1 MKKLGL
7 FSAWIILCA
16 LLGYYAPTLPIV
28 KDIVAIKK
36 VNVVGTDKLSE
47 NDLKNIFKTE
57 NWIFV
62 SEDRLKEKLKKYQFI
77 KDIKILKPN
86 LGEITMV
93 VEEKKP
99 FANIIQGSKVFTVDE
114 EGNLYETDISNLL
127 NLVNIYYNDSE
138 FQKSDVLKIKKIME
152 NFKDYQLSKFIIQK
166 SQIAAETGDGKI
178 LVFSKD
184 ELDDSINK
192 AKIFLANK
200 NLNDYTYLNFS
211 FDEMVIV
218 KKSNEEM
225 K

>member
-93 VEEKKP
+93 VEEKKL

>member
-7 FSAWIILCA
+7 FSVWLILCA

-28 KDIVAIKK
+28 KDIAGIKK
-36 VNVVGTDKLSE
+36 VKVIGTDKLSE

-57 NWIFV
+57 NWIFI

-77 KDIKILKPN
+77 KDIKILKPS
-86 LGEITMV
+86 LGEITML

-114 EGNLYETDISNLL
+114 EGNIYETGISNLP

-138 FQKSDVLKIKKIME
+138 FQKSDVLKIKKIMK
-152 NFKDYQLSKFIIQK
+152 NFKDYKLTKFIIQK
-166 SQIAAETGDGKI
+166 SQIATETSNRKI

-184 ELDDSINK
+184 ELDDSLNK

-200 NLNDYTYLNFS
+200 NIKDYTYLNFS
-211 FDEMVIV
+211 FDEMVIG
-218 KKSNEEM
+218 KK
-225 K
+225 

>member
-1 MKKLGL
+1 
-7 FSAWIILCA
+7 LCA

-28 KDIVAIKK
+28 KDIAGIKK
-36 VNVVGTDKLSE
+36 VKVIGTDKLSE

-57 NWIFV
+57 NWIFI

-77 KDIKILKPN
+77 KDVKILKPK
-86 LGEITMV
+86 LGEITMM

-114 EGNLYETDISNLL
+114 EGSIYETDISNLP

-138 FQKSDVLKIKKIME
+138 FQKIDILKIKKIMK
-152 NFKDYQLSKFIIQK
+152 NFKDYKLTKFIIQK
-166 SQIAAETGDGKI
+166 SQIAAETSNRKI

-184 ELDDSINK
+184 ELDDSLNK

-200 NLNDYTYLNFS
+200 NIKNYTYLNFS
-211 FDEMVIV
+211 FDEMVIG
-218 KKSNEEM
+218 KK
-225 K
+225 

>member
-1 MKKLGL
+1 MMKKLGL
-7 FSAWIILCA
+7 FSVWLILCA

-47 NDLKNIFKTE
+47 N
-57 NWIFV
+57 
-62 SEDRLKEKLKKYQFI
+62 RLREKLKKYQFI

-93 VEEKKP
+93 VEEKKS
-99 FANIIQGSKVFTVDE
+99 FANIIQSSKVFTVDE

-166 SQIAAETGDGKI
+166 SQIAAETSDGKI

-184 ELDDSINK
+184 DLDDSLNK

-200 NLNDYTYLNFS
+200 NIKDYTYLNFS

-218 KKSNEEM
+218 KKLNEET

>member
-7 FSAWIILCA
+7 FSVWLILCA

-28 KDIVAIKK
+28 KDIAGIKK
-36 VNVVGTDKLSE
+36 VKVIGTDKLSE

-57 NWIFV
+57 NWIFI

-77 KDIKILKPN
+77 KDVKILKPK
-86 LGEITMV
+86 LGEITMM

-114 EGNLYETDISNLL
+114 EGNIYETDISNLP

-138 FQKSDVLKIKKIME
+138 FQKIDILKIKKIMK
-152 NFKDYQLSKFIIQK
+152 NFKDYKLTKFIIQK
-166 SQIAAETGDGKI
+166 SQIAAETSNRKI

-184 ELDDSINK
+184 ELDDSLNK

-200 NLNDYTYLNFS
+200 NMKNYTYLNFS
-211 FDEMVIV
+211 FDEMVIG
-218 KKSNEEM
+218 KK
-225 K
+225 

>member
-7 FSAWIILCA
+7 FSAWLILCA

-28 KDIVAIKK
+28 KDIVAIKR

-62 SEDRLKEKLKKYQFI
+62 SEDKLKEKLKKYQFI

-166 SQIAAETGDGKI
+166 SQIAAETSDGKI

-184 ELDDSINK
+184 ELDDSLNK

-200 NLNDYTYLNFS
+200 NIKDYTYLNFS

-218 KKSNEEM
+218 KKFNEEA

>member
-1 MKKLGL
+1 M
-7 FSAWIILCA
+7 CA

-28 KDIVAIKK
+28 KDIAGIKK
-36 VNVVGTDKLSE
+36 VKVIGTDKLSE

-57 NWIFV
+57 NWIFI

-77 KDIKILKPN
+77 KDVKILKPK
-86 LGEITMV
+86 LGEITMM

-114 EGNLYETDISNLL
+114 EGSIYETDISNLP

-138 FQKSDVLKIKKIME
+138 FQKIDILKIKKIMK
-152 NFKDYQLSKFIIQK
+152 NFKDYKLTKFIIQK
-166 SQIAAETGDGKI
+166 SQIAAETSNRKI

-184 ELDDSINK
+184 ELDDSLNK

-200 NLNDYTYLNFS
+200 NIKNYTYLNFS
-211 FDEMVIV
+211 FDEMVIG
-218 KKSNEEM
+218 KK
-225 K
+225 

>member
-7 FSAWIILCA
+7 FSVWLILCA

-28 KDIVAIKK
+28 KDIAGIKK
-36 VNVVGTDKLSE
+36 VKVIGTDKLSE

-57 NWIFV
+57 NWIFI

-77 KDIKILKPN
+77 KDVKILKPK
-86 LGEITMV
+86 LGEITMM

-114 EGNLYETDISNLL
+114 EGSIYETDISNLP

-138 FQKSDVLKIKKIME
+138 FQKIDILKIKKIMK
-152 NFKDYQLSKFIIQK
+152 NFKDYKLTKFIIQK
-166 SQIAAETGDGKI
+166 SQIAAETSNRKI

-184 ELDDSINK
+184 ELDDSLNK

-200 NLNDYTYLNFS
+200 NIKNYTYLNFS
-211 FDEMVIV
+211 FDEMVIG
-218 KKSNEEM
+218 KK
-225 K
+225 

>member
-1 MKKLGL
+1 
-7 FSAWIILCA
+7 
-16 LLGYYAPTLPIV
+16 
-28 KDIVAIKK
+28 
-36 VNVVGTDKLSE
+36 
-47 NDLKNIFKTE
+47 
-57 NWIFV
+57 
-62 SEDRLKEKLKKYQFI
+62 
-77 KDIKILKPN
+77 
-86 LGEITMV
+86 MV

-114 EGNLYETDISNLL
+114 EGNVYETDISNLL

-152 NFKDYQLSKFIIQK
+152 NFKDYKLSKFIIQK
-166 SQIAAETGDGKI
+166 SQIAAETSDGKI

-184 ELDDSINK
+184 ELDDSLNK

-200 NLNDYTYLNFS
+200 NIKDYTYLNFS

-218 KKSNEEM
+218 KKFNEEA

>member
-7 FSAWIILCA
+7 FSVWLILCA

-28 KDIVAIKK
+28 KDIAGIKK
-36 VNVVGTDKLSE
+36 VKVIGTDKLSE

-57 NWIFV
+57 NWIFI
-62 SEDRLKEKLKKYQFI
+62 SEDRLKEKLKKYKFI
-77 KDIKILKPN
+77 KDMKILKPK
-86 LGEITMV
+86 LGEITMM

-114 EGNLYETDISNLL
+114 EGSIYETDISNLP

-138 FQKSDVLKIKKIME
+138 FQKIDILKIKKIMK
-152 NFKDYQLSKFIIQK
+152 NFKDYKLTKFIIQK
-166 SQIAAETGDGKI
+166 SQIAAETSNRKI

-184 ELDDSINK
+184 ELDDSLNK

-200 NLNDYTYLNFS
+200 NMKDYTYLNFS
-211 FDEMVIV
+211 FDEMVIG
-218 KKSNEEM
+218 KK
-225 K
+225 